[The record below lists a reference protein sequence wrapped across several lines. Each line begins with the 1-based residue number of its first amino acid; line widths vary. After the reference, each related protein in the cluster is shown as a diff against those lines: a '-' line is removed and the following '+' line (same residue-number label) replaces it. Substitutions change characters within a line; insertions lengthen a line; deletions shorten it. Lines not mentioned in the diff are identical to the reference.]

1 MDVPIARRLWATL
14 EPIHSMIYFVPEAFA
29 AWEQLGFT
37 HPRMGYFAQRSAA
50 MGAVTAPVVAATFY
64 NFNPATV
71 ERFIPAA
78 WDIAPPAD
86 IVEHRYR
93 AADQALRRLLGGAV
107 DSAEM
112 EWAAETALAA
122 AEACRPDGRPLFAG
136 HAGVASPDQPHLRLW
151 HAATLLR
158 EFRGDGH
165 VVTLASAGV
174 SGLEAVVSYSAT
186 GDLFDEDFFRRSR
199 GWSNEEWAAG
209 EDSLRDRGWLD
220 TEGALTPAGRAARD
234 EIEQETDRLAAAP
247 WEAVAKETADRLAIT
262 VGPWA
267 RMILEADVLGGGG
280 RNVRVLSE
288 AL

>member
-1 MDVPIARRLWATL
+1 MDSSIARRLWATL
-14 EPIHSMIYFVPEAFA
+14 EPIHAMIYFVPEAFT

-71 ERFIPAA
+71 ERFIPAV

-93 AADQALRRLLGGAV
+93 AADQALRRLLGETVA
-107 DSAEM
+107 STEM
-112 EWAAETALAA
+112 ESAADTALAA

-136 HAGVASPDQPHLRLW
+136 HAGVAAPDQPHLRLW

-165 VVTLASAGV
+165 VIALTSAEV

-199 GWSNEEWAAG
+199 GWSDDEWAAG
-209 EDSLRDRGWLD
+209 ENSLRDRGWLD
-220 TEGALTPAGRAARD
+220 TEGALTPAGRAAR
-234 EIEQETDRLAAAP
+234 EEVEQETDRLAAAP
-247 WEAVAKETADRLAIT
+247 WEALGSETADRLATT

-267 RMILEADVLGGGG
+267 RLILEADVLGGGG
-280 RNVRVLSE
+280 RNVRVLSD
-288 AL
+288 AV

>member
-1 MDVPIARRLWATL
+1 MDSSIARKLWATL
-14 EPIHSMIYFVPEAFA
+14 EPIHSMIYFVPEVFA
-29 AWEQLGFT
+29 AWDELGFT

-50 MGAVTAPVVAATFY
+50 MGAVEASVVAATFY

-78 WDIAPPAD
+78 WEIAPPSE
-86 IVEHRYR
+86 IVQRRYR
-93 AADQALRRLLGGAV
+93 AADQALRRLLGDALG
-107 DSAEM
+107 STEM
-112 EWAAETALAA
+112 EWAAETALQAA
-122 AEACRPDGRPLFAG
+122 RTCPPDGRTLFAA
-136 HAGVASPDQPHLRLW
+136 HAAHPVPEEPHLRLW

-165 VVTLASAGV
+165 VNALVSAGM

-199 GWSNEEWAAG
+199 GWSDDEWAAG
-209 EDSLRDRGWLD
+209 QDSIRDRGWLN
-220 TEGALTPAGRAARD
+220 TEGELTPAGQTARD
-234 EIEQETDRLAAAP
+234 GIEQETDRLAAAP
-247 WEAVAKETADRLAIT
+247 WEALGNETAERLATT

-267 RMILEADVLGGGG
+267 RRILEADVLGGGG
-280 RNVRVLSE
+280 RNVRVLSD

>member
-1 MDVPIARRLWATL
+1 MDFSTPRKLWATL
-14 EPIHSMIYFVPEAFA
+14 EPIHSMIYFVPEALA
-29 AWEQLGFT
+29 AWSELGFT

-50 MGAVTAPVVAATFY
+50 MGAVEAPVVSATFY

-78 WDIAPPAD
+78 WDIAPPAE

-93 AADQALRRLLGGAV
+93 AADQALRRLLGEAV

-112 EWAAETALAA
+112 EWAAETALTAA
-122 AEACRPDGRPLFAG
+122 GACRPDGRPLFAG
-136 HAGVASPDQPHLRLW
+136 HAGVAVPDQPHLRLW

-165 VVTLASAGV
+165 VIALAAAGV

-199 GWSNEEWAAG
+199 GWSDEEWAAG
-209 EDSLRDRGWLD
+209 EDSLRDRDWLD
-220 TEGALTPAGRAARD
+220 TEGGLTPAGRATRD
-234 EIEQETDRLAAAP
+234 GIEQETDRLAAAP
-247 WEAVAKETADRLAIT
+247 WEVLGSEAADRLATT

-267 RMILEADVLGGGG
+267 RLILEADVLGGGG
-280 RNVRVLSE
+280 RNVRVLSD
-288 AL
+288 AV

>member
-1 MDVPIARRLWATL
+1 MDSPIARRLWATL
-14 EPIHSMIYFVPEAFA
+14 EPIHAMIYFVPEVFA
-29 AWEQLGFT
+29 AWKQLGFT

-64 NFNPATV
+64 NFNPATI

-78 WDIAPPAD
+78 WDIAQPAD
-86 IVEHRYR
+86 VVEHRYR
-93 AADQALRRLLGGAV
+93 AADQALRRLLGEAV

-122 AEACRPDGRPLFAG
+122 AESCRPDGRPLFAG
-136 HAGVASPDQPHLRLW
+136 HAGVAPPDLPHLRLW

-165 VVTLASAGV
+165 VIALAAAGV

-199 GWSNEEWAAG
+199 GWSDEEWAAG

-220 TEGALTPAGRAARD
+220 TDGALTPAGRVARD
-234 EIEQETDRLAAAP
+234 DVEQETDRLAATP
-247 WEAVAKETADRLAIT
+247 WQTLGGEAAERLAIT

-267 RMILEADVLGGGG
+267 RLILEADVLGGGG
-280 RNVRVLSE
+280 RNVRVLSD
-288 AL
+288 AV